1 MWISP
6 FIIFADIGYYFTWA
20 YSQDDII
27 SEKISKML
35 VEEPFI
41 GLQNSF
47 ELSSTI
53 QANNDFLLVF
63 SVVGMYLCIYQIFI
77 VLRWHF
83 KGPPRN
89 KSKLIRCVLNPFFL
103 LGLILL
109 NEILFLKYSRHSE
122 IISLASSDQS
132 FISLLEVSGYYKYC
146 SNLIQVK
153 IISFSKFLFWTFL
166 AVKGNK
172 IAIKAT

>member
-1 MWISP
+1 M
-6 FIIFADIGYYFTWA
+6 AG
-20 YSQDDII
+20 
-27 SEKISKML
+27 
-35 VEEPFI
+35 
-41 GLQNSF
+41 
-47 ELSSTI
+47 
-53 QANNDFLLVF
+53 
-63 SVVGMYLCIYQIFI
+63 
-77 VLRWHF
+77 
-83 KGPPRN
+83 
-89 KSKLIRCVLNPFFL
+89 
-103 LGLILL
+103 
-109 NEILFLKYSRHSE
+109 ILFLAYKTSAKFILVFTIFGVDLALE

>member
-63 SVVGMYLCIYQIFI
+63 SVVGMYLCIYQI
-77 VLRWHF
+77 
-83 KGPPRN
+83 
-89 KSKLIRCVLNPFFL
+89 
-103 LGLILL
+103 LILL